1 MNGYSP
7 NYFNRKTVDS
17 MKTALAQV
25 FNEQFPGT
33 EEGQPGLGIGQ
44 ISDLEL
50 QKRMRNKKNTSIFNK
65 NPKQSKEYLDLEAE
79 YNRRQAAANAP
90 KTTPSAPTSTPAP
103 SGGSKQLFAPPVPSP
118 SPTPVKTPP
127 AEIGVPS
134 TITPKEPPTSPMWK
148 PAPNFPSTRI
158 TTTSGTG
165 VNKAIAGVDPT
176 SLPPAGQA
184 AMRAAVGTPAA
195 QQQAF
200 KAAER
205 TANLQNVST
214 QGALSPKDTASIQRA
229 KEADEEAGFR
239 EFNLTS
245 DSTAP
250 VKYGGQKIT
259 KDMIA
264 QMAKNTNTGT
274 PSAPSPEELNA
285 AANAAP
291 APEGWLKNYDARVRA
306 ADRKSTV

>member
-1 MNGYSP
+1 MNGYNP

-17 MKTALAQV
+17 MKTALTQV
-25 FNEQFPGT
+25 FNENFRDTTEGEPGR
-33 EEGQPGLGIGQ
+33 GIGQ

-65 NPKQSKEYLDLEAE
+65 NPKQSKEYLELEAE

-90 KTTPSAPTSTPAP
+90 KQTQTAPVATPAP
-103 SGGSKQLFAPPVPSP
+103 SGGGKPLFAPPAPSP
-118 SPTPVKTPP
+118 SPTPVKTAPDV
-127 AEIGVPS
+127 GVPS

-165 VNKAIAGVDPT
+165 VNKGIAGVDPT

-205 TANLQNVST
+205 TANLQNVSR
-214 QGALSPKDTASIQRA
+214 QGAYSPNDTASIQRA
-229 KEADEEAGFR
+229 KEADEAAGSRTVTADF
-239 EFNLTS
+239 
-245 DSTAP
+245 TAP
-250 VKYGGQKIT
+250 VMYGGQKIT
-259 KDMIA
+259 KDMIS
-264 QMAKNTNTGT
+264 QMAKNTNTGA
-274 PSAPSPEELNA
+274 PSAATPEELQA

-291 APEGWLKNYDARVRA
+291 APEGFLQRYEARIKAAKARA
-306 ADRKSTV
+306 GKSRI